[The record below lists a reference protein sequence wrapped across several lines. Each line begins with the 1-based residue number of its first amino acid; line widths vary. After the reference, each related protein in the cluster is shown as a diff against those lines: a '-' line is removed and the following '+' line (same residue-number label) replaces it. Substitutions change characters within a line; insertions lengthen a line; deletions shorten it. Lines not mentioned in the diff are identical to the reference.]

1 MAHRGGKLGIEQ
13 HSIAALLN
21 PLKISQPLSQRFKG
35 KSVGISRLARR
46 IERKRKTEIAKLTR
60 RAVVA
65 HIKAELAGEPLCKC
79 DYDVRRDGDAAAPA
93 VVCAECGLPRLIVLA
108 KGGV

>member
-1 MAHRGGKLGIEQ
+1 M
-13 HSIAALLN
+13 
-21 PLKISQPLSQRFKG
+21 
-35 KSVGISRLARR
+35 GISRLARR
-46 IERKRKTEIAKLTR
+46 IERNRKKKITALTR
-60 RAVVA
+60 AIVAA

-79 DYDVRRDGDAAAPA
+79 DYDVRRDGDVTAPA